1 MQIVPAILKPN
12 SLRGIRKR
20 PKPVTLIVGIIFG
33 DEVVLAADSQT
44 TWDNSKRTDTL
55 KIERIPFQDQGAFLI
70 GQAGIAAMAVRTIE
84 IVKDMAATQSFDD
97 YRKPAELAEEATKL
111 FKQEMTRLNNW
122 ESDLE
127 FARQYF
133 EDNTF
138 GLLLGYRYQD
148 KAYLYEIDSSL
159 GIATRKYNYACSP
172 CAKSDC
178 YPGGQFVVPKGVL
191 PDGSHVFW
199 LTVLGSLRFTA
210 FDSKLK
216 GAGGRAFEPQLAPPC
231 VEYGWTLGG
240 AKNFFLMDAR
250 DAVTRSA
257 SSFA

>member
-1 MQIVPAILKPN
+1 M
-12 SLRGIRKR
+12 
-20 PKPVTLIVGIIFG
+20 
-33 DEVVLAADSQT
+33 
-44 TWDNSKRTDTL
+44 
-55 KIERIPFQDQGAFLI
+55 DQGARVVVGF
-70 GQAGIAAMAVRTIE
+70 R
-84 IVKDMAATQSFDD
+84 
-97 YRKPAELAEEATKL
+97 
-111 FKQEMTRLNNW
+111 
-122 ESDLE
+122 
-127 FARQYF
+127 F
-133 EDNTF
+133 EREDEVEQPMP
-138 GLLLGYRYQD
+138 LPL
-148 KAYLYEIDSSL
+148 
-159 GIATRKYNYACSP
+159 SP